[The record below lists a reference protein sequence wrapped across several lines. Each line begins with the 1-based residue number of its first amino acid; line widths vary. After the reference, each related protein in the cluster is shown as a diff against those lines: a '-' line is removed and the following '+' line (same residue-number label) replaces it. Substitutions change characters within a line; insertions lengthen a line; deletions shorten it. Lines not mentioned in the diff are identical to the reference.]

1 MRILFFLHNVSKTR
15 HFDGVIETL
24 AERGHSIVLAAA
36 RQRNRPLS
44 LPKNL
49 GQVNRRLIGAGRPG
63 RIEVVA
69 CPVRRVDEWEHLA
82 PALRQARDYMR
93 FLDSRYA
100 HADKLEHRSATS
112 TPSGWRHFLRT
123 HPSVRRQWR
132 AVSRLLR
139 LAEAVIPSE
148 PLFELFLKYERPD
161 VVLITPLVDYGSYQT
176 DYVKSANRL
185 GVPVVFM
192 PFSWDNLTNRGLIR
206 VEPDRVLV
214 WNDIQKNEA
223 VELHGMPP
231 DRVIVT
237 GAPRFDAFFA
247 MSPSTTRQEFCARHG
262 LDAVAPFL
270 LYVCSSEF
278 VAPHEVDFV
287 KQWIREIRGSA
298 DPVVRS
304 CGVLVRPHPAHAKQ
318 WKNETLSD
326 YPHVSLWSERET
338 MNADQGLYD
347 SLHHSSAVVG
357 LNTSAMIEAGILGK
371 PVHTIVSKDFAGGQE
386 QTLHFAYLRAQNGGL
401 LYEAHGFEEH
411 LRQVA
416 GSLRAD
422 GGGRE
427 QSLRFVDRF
436 VRPRGRQAVVT
447 PIMVEEIE
455 RAARIEKRQQH
466 WTPLWHH
473 VARLGVRIAL
483 AGRRS
488 LAKTPAARRSDA

>member
-1 MRILFFLHNVSKTR
+1 MRILFFLHNVSKSR
-15 HFDGVIETL
+15 HFDGVLETL

-49 GQVNRRLIGAGRPG
+49 TLLNRRLIAGG
-63 RIEVVA
+63 RLGRVEVVP
-69 CPVRRVDEWEHLA
+69 CPVRRVDAWERLA

-93 FLDSRYA
+93 FLDSRYR
-100 HADKLEHRSATS
+100 HAQKLEHRSATS
-112 TPSGWRHFLRT
+112 TPPAWRHFLRA

-132 AVSRLLR
+132 TVARLLR
-139 LAEAVIPSE
+139 LAEGVIPSDQ
-148 PLFELFLKYERPD
+148 LFELFIKYERPD

-185 GVPVVFM
+185 GVPVVFV
-192 PFSWDNLTNRGLIR
+192 PFSWDNLTNRGMIR

-247 MSPSTTRQEFCARHG
+247 MSPSTTRGEFCGHQG
-262 LDAVAPFL
+262 LDPASPVL

-278 VAPHEVDFV
+278 VAPREVDFV

-298 DPVVRS
+298 DPAVRS
-304 CGVLVRPHPAHAKQ
+304 CGILVRPHPAHAKQ

-326 YPHVSLWSERET
+326 YPHVSLWREKET

-347 SLHHSSAVVG
+347 SLHHSAAVVG
-357 LNTSAMIEAGILGK
+357 LNTSAMLEAGILGK

-401 LYEAHGFEEH
+401 LHEAQGFEEH
-411 LRQVA
+411 LEQLAASVSEDA
-416 GSLRAD
+416 GA
-422 GGGRE
+422 RE

-436 VRPRGRQAVVT
+436 VRPRGRDLAVT
-447 PIMVEEIE
+447 PIMVKEIE
-455 RAARIEKRQQH
+455 SAARIEKRRQR
-466 WTPLWHH
+466 TPLWHH
-473 VARLGVRIAL
+473 VARLGVRVAL
-483 AGRRS
+483 AQRRS
-488 LAKTPAARRSDA
+488 PAKTPAPRRSDA